1 MTLFSEDLL
10 YALSRCI
17 GCGNCN
23 TFCQVFFLVDQRE
36 KLSPRAWIR
45 TSSMV
50 GLGQVKV
57 SVEYIESLYAC
68 TQCSLCRN
76 SCPVGLDPFALI
88 MSSRKELID
97 QGYVPPIEVAA
108 LPEEVVEGS
117 PLLPGPHWERNKW
130 LPRDMPRSG
139 RYLFISGAW
148 ARSAPDSAVASIE
161 LARRR
166 LDLFVADRE
175 PECGLILRLAGYL
188 DQYRELTGEM
198 LALIEDL
205 SPVGVVSGCPAR
217 AESLRELGV
226 NALHPVDLLVE
237 ESPSARRKKPKVA
250 LIPDPL
256 ARSTSKAAEELLQ
269 SVLGPEFLGSL
280 PRFSASC
287 GHLIT
292 FRSNPDIVRSLFLT
306 ALKEAEYMGASEAVF
321 LNPLAFALA
330 REILRG
336 ERVRVK
342 ISELSQT
349 LLKVLS

>member
-1 MTLFSEDLL
+1 LPLFSEDLL

-23 TFCQVFFLVDQRE
+23 TFCQVFFLMDQME
-36 KLSPRAWIR
+36 KFSPRAWIR

-50 GLGQVKV
+50 GLGQIKV
-57 SVEYIESLYAC
+57 SVEFIESLYAC

-76 SCPVGLDPFALI
+76 SCPVGLDPFTLI
-88 MSSRKELID
+88 MTSRKELID
-97 QGYVPPIEVAA
+97 QGYVPPIDVAA
-108 LPEEVVEGS
+108 LPEEVAVGA
-117 PLLPGPHWERNKW
+117 PLLTGPYWERDKW
-130 LPRDMPRSG
+130 LPRDLPRSG
-139 RYLFISGAW
+139 KYLFVFGAW

-161 LARRR
+161 LARRK
-166 LDLFVADRE
+166 LNIFVADRE
-175 PECGLILRLAGYL
+175 PECGLILKLAGYL
-188 DQYRELTGEM
+188 DQYQELTSEM

-205 SPVGVVSGCPAR
+205 SPIGVISGCPAR
-217 AESLRELGV
+217 VESLRELGV
-226 NALHPVDLLVE
+226 NALHPVDLLIE
-237 ESPSARRKKPKVA
+237 ESPTARRKKPRVA

-256 ARSTSKAAEELLQ
+256 ARSTSKTAEELLQ

-280 PRFSASC
+280 SRFSASC

-292 FRSNPDIVRSLFLT
+292 ARSNPDIIRRLFLA
-306 ALKEAEYMGASEAVF
+306 ALKEAEYLGASEAVF

-336 ERVRVK
+336 EKIKVK